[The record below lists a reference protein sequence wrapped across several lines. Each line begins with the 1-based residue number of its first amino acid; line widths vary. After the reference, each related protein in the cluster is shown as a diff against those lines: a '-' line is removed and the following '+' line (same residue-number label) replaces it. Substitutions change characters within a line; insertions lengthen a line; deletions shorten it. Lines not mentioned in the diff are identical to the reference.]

1 MCPGPATIDR
11 LGAIRGPGESY
22 SDAIIRV
29 ARLTERS
36 EAQAASVFLPI
47 VTTSRRLQ
55 RWWSWRA
62 PAEPSPRARRPTRAR
77 RTLGPTVSEPTVAE
91 IIEKA
96 KQLCRLDGMLWSNLD
111 FQNPMAQQRRT
122 ARMADVAARRRYL
135 KRAQTLLE
143 TQSSTNRVDA
153 VST

>member
-1 MCPGPATIDR
+1 M
-11 LGAIRGPGESY
+11 
-22 SDAIIRV
+22 
-29 ARLTERS
+29 
-36 EAQAASVFLPI
+36 
-47 VTTSRRLQ
+47 
-55 RWWSWRA
+55 
-62 PAEPSPRARRPTRAR
+62 RRPPRAR

-111 FQNPMAQQRRT
+111 FQNPMAQQGRP
-122 ARMADVAARRRYL
+122 ARMADDAARRRYL